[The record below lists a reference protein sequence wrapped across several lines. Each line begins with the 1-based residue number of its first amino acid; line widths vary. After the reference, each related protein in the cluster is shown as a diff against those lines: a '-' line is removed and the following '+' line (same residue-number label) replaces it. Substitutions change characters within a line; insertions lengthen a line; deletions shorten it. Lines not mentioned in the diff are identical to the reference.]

1 MRRRRKQTRSVTRCR
16 GRESLLCFAIIV
28 HHWTKSATRVKS
40 PAAKGPK
47 GGASGQ
53 THGKPSSKG
62 LNVRFGLEW
71 GQSLRLGRTSASDGG
86 PWIHE
91 ETTAVTKAGPCAP
104 RSALPPHGPGPLNS
118 PLRVSLNRLPIFA
131 RPPRSQSSSVSRK
144 PKAAGAHTTPRVIT
158 PMTLVARSAPIPP
171 HRDENSTAILGAP
184 RLRRGA
190 TQIGRNAAPRARPVA
205 ASAHHAA
212 LSFKREATSLLHVEM
227 AACVHHARKA
237 P

>member
-1 MRRRRKQTRSVTRCR
+1 MSKETRRQRKRPQERRIPSR
-16 GRESLLCFAIIV
+16 GAPKR
-28 HHWTKSATRVKS
+28 KS
-40 PAAKGPK
+40 PPTPSILPIRQAPGGKRAQAQDQRSCLRRAELRRAKHLDWDRI
-47 GGASGQ
+47 GAILR
-53 THGKPSSKG
+53 TR
-62 LNVRFGLEW
+62 RFD
-71 GQSLRLGRTSASDGG
+71 ASNGG
-86 PWIHE
+86 PWTHE
-91 ETTAVTKAGPCAP
+91 KTIAATKAGPYVL
-104 RSALPPHGPGPLNS
+104 RSASPPHGQAVLSNC
-118 PLRVSLNRLPIFA
+118 LRVNLNRLPIFA
-131 RPPRSQSSSVSRK
+131 RPPRSQSAGVSRK

-158 PMTLVARSAPIPP
+158 PMTLAARSAPTPP

>member
-1 MRRRRKQTRSVTRCR
+1 M
-16 GRESLLCFAIIV
+16 
-28 HHWTKSATRVKS
+28 
-40 PAAKGPK
+40 
-47 GGASGQ
+47 
-53 THGKPSSKG
+53 
-62 LNVRFGLEW
+62 
-71 GQSLRLGRTSASDGG
+71 RLGRTSASDGG

-91 ETTAVTKAGPCAP
+91 KTTAVTKAGPCAP
-104 RSALPPHGPGPLNS
+104 RSALPPHGQVALNNC
-118 PLRVSLNRLPIFA
+118 LRVSLNRLPIFA
-131 RPPRSQSSSVSRK
+131 RPPRSRSAGTICQ
-144 PKAAGAHTTPRVIT
+144 PKAAGAHTIPRVIT

-190 TQIGRNAAPRARPVA
+190 TQIGRNAAPRARPAA